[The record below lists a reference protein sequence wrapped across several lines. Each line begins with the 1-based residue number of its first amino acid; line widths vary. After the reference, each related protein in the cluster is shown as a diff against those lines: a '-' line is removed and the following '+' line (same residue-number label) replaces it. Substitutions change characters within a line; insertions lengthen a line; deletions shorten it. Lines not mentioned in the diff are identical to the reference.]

1 MSGFESLLNVHPLFV
16 HFPIAITIL
25 ALVFE
30 GAARLNREKFPVVI
44 ATALIY
50 SAALAAI
57 VTVLTGFHAAGTLGH
72 DSPGHELVHT
82 HREFMLF
89 YSALIVV
96 LALGNFIITKR
107 AGERLASTWRK
118 VFRPGL
124 LVVATVV
131 LVLGSDVGGLLVFR
145 HGMGVRMEA
154 PTDVGHDN
162 STPGSQNRSQ
172 TGADESHQDSP
183 EHGDSHEHEH

>member
-1 MSGFESLLNVHPLFV
+1 MSGFESLLNVHPLLV
-16 HFPIAITIL
+16 HFPIAITIM

-30 GAARLNREKFPVVI
+30 GAARLNREKFPLVI

-57 VTVLTGFHAAGTLGH
+57 VTVLTGFQAAGTLGH
-72 DSPGHELVHT
+72 DSPGHDLVHT

-89 YSALIVV
+89 YTAFIVV

-124 LVVATVV
+124 LVMATVV
-131 LVLGSDVGGLLVFR
+131 LVLGSDLGGRLVFE
-145 HGMGVRMEA
+145 HGMGIQPPA
-154 PTDVGHDN
+154 
-162 STPGSQNRSQ
+162 TPPAGQALPVQ
-172 TGADESHQDSP
+172 ATAA
-183 EHGDSHEHEH
+183 GDSTKPVQLHDDGHEHVH

>member
-30 GAARLNREKFPVVI
+30 GAARLNREKFPLAI

-50 SAALAAI
+50 SAALTAI
-57 VTVLTGFHAAGTLGH
+57 VTVLTGFNAADTLGH
-72 DSPGHELVHT
+72 DSPGHDLVHT

-89 YSALIVV
+89 YTALIVV

-107 AGERLASTWRK
+107 AGDRLASTWGK

-124 LVVATVV
+124 LIMATVM
-131 LVLGSDVGGLLVFR
+131 LVWGSDMGGQLVFK
-145 HGMGVRMEA
+145 HAMGIQPPATPSPGEA
-154 PTDVGHDN
+154 Q
-162 STPGSQNRSQ
+162 PGQAS
-172 TGADESHQDSP
+172 SP
-183 EHGDSHEHEH
+183 GDSAKPVQHDDDGHVH